1 MDDDYE
7 ILPHKLLEDLK
18 YDVEALKNKL
28 SQPDNKIQELLL
40 EIESLKDSLHE
51 LTAVFNKALDQSGE
65 EDLGKLLKS
74 VVSQNETIARGMVAI
89 SDKLEDFMSRNKA
102 PMMSTT
108 MSRPVSAPLP
118 QPSHPQ
124 AYSGV
129 HHTMGMP
136 PTAGPSKVA
145 PMPQMP
151 GMSSGPDNDFP
162 PPPPGMAKKRGGI
175 FS

>member
-51 LTAVFNKALDQSGE
+51 LTAVFNKALEQSGE

-74 VVSQNETIARGMVAI
+74 VVSQNETIARGMIAI
-89 SDKLEDFMSRNKA
+89 SDKLEDFMGRNKA
-102 PMMSTT
+102 TIMPTT
-108 MSRPVSAPLP
+108 MPRPVSASLP
-118 QPSHPQ
+118 PAAHQQ
-124 AYSGV
+124 AYTGV
-129 HHTMGMP
+129 RHTIGMP
-136 PTAGPSKVA
+136 PTSGPGKVA

-151 GMSSGPDNDFP
+151 GMSFGIDNDFP